1 MPDSPCLRR
10 AFSLIGYFLAT
21 ILVTASAGWASDY
34 GTTGLIDTPTAR
46 MHQDGELALSFAYD
60 GRQQAYMF
68 TYQAFPWLEGT
79 FRYSGFERFFNWDR
93 NYEIKARILEES
105 YYLPQISIGI
115 RDAVGTGLFGSEYV
129 VASKQIGQ
137 WDAHLGVGWGRLA
150 GDELFDNPLSM
161 ISGRFD
167 TRNADSGVGGELA
180 LDDFFS
186 GEQVGL
192 FGGLEYQM
200 ASYPVKLIAEYNPDR
215 YDYDF
220 AKAQQPTPSSPVS
233 VGAEWEPFPGVKL
246 AVSYQHGDDFG
257 VSITSILD
265 SSQPTPVYPAPIFQ
279 STVDV
284 TDELLP
290 AQIKRQKWY
299 DRLLYD
305 MERAGL
311 VLVSATLYE
320 RDGYVQLVVGNLEYA
335 QWRDALD
342 RIRSLAD
349 LHLPPYVRTMQLII
363 EEAGHRVHTI
373 VTPRPSTFYSAEP
386 EILAR
391 YESVLPPRMPGKPQ
405 FDTGFF
411 TNRINMDFNL
421 DNRLQ
426 LFDPDDP
433 ARYQIYLNAG
443 LNYTLNK
450 SWSIQ
455 GNYRFDITNNFDES
469 RRKTSN
475 SQLPKVRSDIV
486 KYLIEGE
493 SGVESLYLDG
503 RGSLASGLHYRA
515 YAGVLETMYSG
526 VGVEL
531 LYQPFQSRLAY
542 GLSANRVRQ
551 RDFDGGLDHLDYEVT
566 TAFVSAYW
574 ASPFYNYDIAVH
586 AGQYLAEDVGGT
598 FEVRRTFD
606 NGWQVGVWATFTDVP
621 AEVFGEGSFDKGF
634 FFRVPLNTVFN
645 RNTRGAFATRIR
657 PIQRDGGQRLENHS
671 GTLWWDLRE
680 ARYDVFVN
688 SSSRGSR

>member
-1 MPDSPCLRR
+1 MQVVASS
-10 AFSLIGYFLAT
+10 SLGLA
-21 ILVTASAGWASDY
+21 ASLLIANVVWASDY
-34 GTTGLIDTPTAR
+34 GSTGVIDVPTAR
-46 MHQDGELALSFAYD
+46 MYNDGELALSFAYD

-93 NYEIKARILEES
+93 NYEVKVRVLQES
-105 YYLPQISIGI
+105 HYAPQISVGI
-115 RDAVGTGLFGSEYV
+115 RDAVGTGLFGSEYI
-129 VASKQIGQ
+129 VASKSFGR
-137 WDAHLGVGWGRLA
+137 WDAHLGLGWGRLA
-150 GDELFDNPLSM
+150 GDGLFDNPLGM
-161 ISGRFD
+161 ISDRFD

-180 LDDFFS
+180 LNDFFS
-186 GEQVGL
+186 GEEVGF
-192 FGGLEYQM
+192 FGGLEYQFSS
-200 ASYPVKLIAEYNPDR
+200 APLKLMAEYNPDR

-220 AKAQQPTPSSPVS
+220 AKGESRPSSPLS
-233 VGAEWEPFPGVKL
+233 VGAEWAPFPGVRL

-257 VSITSILD
+257 VSITSTLD
-265 SSQPTPVYPAPIFQ
+265 SMKVTPVYPAPIFQ

-284 TDELLP
+284 EDALLP
-290 AQIKRQKWY
+290 SQIKRQKWY

-311 VLVSATLYE
+311 ILVSATLYE

-335 QWRDALD
+335 QWRDALN
-342 RIRSLAD
+342 RIRALAD
-349 LHLPPYVRTMQLII
+349 LHLPPYVKNMQLII
-363 EEAGHRVHTI
+363 EEAGHRLHTI
-373 VTPRPSTFYSAEP
+373 VMPRPSAFYSAEP
-386 EILAR
+386 EVLAR
-391 YESVLPPRMPGKPQ
+391 YESVLPPRSPGTPQ

-411 TNRINMDFNL
+411 TNRINMDFSL

-433 ARYQIYLNAG
+433 ARYQIFLNAG
-443 LNYTLNK
+443 LSYTLTKN
-450 SWSIQ
+450 WSIV
-455 GNYRFDITNNFDES
+455 GSYRFDLTNNFDQS

-486 KYLIEGE
+486 QYLIQGE
-493 SGVESLYLDG
+493 SGVESLYLEG
-503 RGSLASGLHYRA
+503 RGSLADGLHYRA

-526 VGVEL
+526 LGVEL

-542 GLSANRVRQ
+542 GISANRVRQ
-551 RDFDGGLDHLDYEVT
+551 RDFDGSLNHLDYEVS
-566 TAFVSAYW
+566 TAFASVYW
-574 ASPFYNYDIAVH
+574 ASPFYNYDFAVH
-586 AGQYLAEDVGGT
+586 AGQYLAQDVGGT
-598 FEVRRTFD
+598 LEVRRTFD

-634 FFRVPLNTVFN
+634 FFRVPLNTLFN
-645 RNTRGAFATRIR
+645 RNTRGAFATRLR

-671 GTLWWDLRE
+671 GTLWWDVRE

-688 SSSRGSR
+688 SALRGAGQ